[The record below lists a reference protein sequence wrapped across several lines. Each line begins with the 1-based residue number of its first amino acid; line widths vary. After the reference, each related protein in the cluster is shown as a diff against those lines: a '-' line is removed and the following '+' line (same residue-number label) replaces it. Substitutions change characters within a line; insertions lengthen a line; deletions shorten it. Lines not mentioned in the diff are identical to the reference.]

1 MWILILFCDNTL
13 NALTNPKSSLGSPC
27 PTCLFPWVSLWHNS
41 HTQLLAH
48 SAWHTAWSSHIPGLH
63 LPWYKPALD
72 PLHLLF
78 PLPGASASRQPK
90 AGPSIHSL
98 LSYRELYLECHSHH
112 LILVFYH
119 SIYGDPVSY
128 YVFLF
133 IYLLPLP
140 NKLGP
145 MRAGAVLL
153 SAGSPHWDNA
163 WHLICA
169 SYVFAEEM
177 AKWNLRQT
185 VLISLLCFTQGQFCQ
200 R

>member
-27 PTCLFPWVSLWHNS
+27 PTCLVPWVSLWHNS

-48 SAWHTAWSSHIPGLH
+48 SAWHTAWSSHIPCLH
-63 LPWYKPALD
+63 LPLYKPALD

-133 IYLLPLP
+133 ICDSQRQVIASLPLFCLGWTFALP
-140 NKLGP
+140 KDIPLRARQWRTLHFLLDVVDLGWLEYLANKAHSSSDILP
-145 MRAGAVLL
+145 
-153 SAGSPHWDNA
+153 
-163 WHLICA
+163 
-169 SYVFAEEM
+169 
-177 AKWNLRQT
+177 
-185 VLISLLCFTQGQFCQ
+185 
-200 R
+200 